1 MIMTTGTSDYRD
13 ICLVRFVA
21 VLLIFSLENSEQQTF
36 QTAFFASIQIKTHI
50 IFEVM
55 SFDDFLR
62 DSIAAKV
69 LMYLN
74 NLYK

>member
-1 MIMTTGTSDYRD
+1 MITGTSDYRD
-13 ICLVRFVA
+13 VCLVRFVA

-36 QTAFFASIQIKTHI
+36 ETAFFATIKLNTYI
-50 IFEVM
+50 TFEVM
-55 SFDDFLR
+55 SLDFLS
-62 DSIAAKV
+62 DSIAAKD